1 MCPCAEKFDSVN
13 AKWYSVVGT
22 PLIATTVANFLMPIV
37 ECWVSALQAR
47 ARRGAVLRRV
57 GARLCCQ
64 MAGSAAD
71 VAYTQTQLN
80 RWHESPPW
88 NVAVGFSEMLLNIFV
103 ILLYSS
109 GIPIL
114 YAPTQYRSNPVSFP
128 ILSDLSQYRGP
139 RYWVGAVGFSAKY
152 WSDKYFML
160 RVAQRN
166 VHSEVLITRYSI
178 KGILLVALAL
188 HMCAGAVFY
197 AFAGGTDPAKPAHAN
212 LTRPHMW
219 PLL

>member
-1 MCPCAEKFDSVN
+1 MRPCAEKFDSVN

-37 ECWVSALQAR
+37 EYCVSALQAR
-47 ARRGAVLRRV
+47 ARRGAMLRRV

-114 YAPTQYRSNPVSFP
+114 Y
-128 ILSDLSQYRGP
+128 
-139 RYWVGAVGFSAKY
+139 WVGAVGFSAKY
-152 WSDKYFML
+152 WSEKYFML

-166 VHSEVLITRYSI
+166 VHSEVLITHYPF
-178 KGILLVALAL
+178 KGILLVALGL
-188 HMCAGAVFY
+188 HMCAGVVFY
-197 AFAGGTDPAKPAHAN
+197 AFAGGTDPAKPTHAN

>member
-1 MCPCAEKFDSVN
+1 
-13 AKWYSVVGT
+13 
-22 PLIATTVANFLMPIV
+22 
-37 ECWVSALQAR
+37 
-47 ARRGAVLRRV
+47 
-57 GARLCCQ
+57 
-64 MAGSAAD
+64 
-71 VAYTQTQLN
+71 
-80 RWHESPPW
+80 
-88 NVAVGFSEMLLNIFV
+88 
-103 ILLYSS
+103 
-109 GIPIL
+109 
-114 YAPTQYRSNPVSFP
+114 
-128 ILSDLSQYRGP
+128 
-139 RYWVGAVGFSAKY
+139 
-152 WSDKYFML
+152 ML

>member
-114 YAPTQYRSNPVSFP
+114 YAPTQYRFRYCRTYPSIAVPDTG
-128 ILSDLSQYRGP
+128 LERSD
-139 RYWVGAVGFSAKY
+139 SAQ
-152 WSDKYFML
+152 STGRTSTSCCASL
-160 RVAQRN
+160 NAT
-166 VHSEVLITRYSI
+166 SIARYSSRAI
-178 KGILLVALAL
+178 
-188 HMCAGAVFY
+188 
-197 AFAGGTDPAKPAHAN
+197 
-212 LTRPHMW
+212 
-219 PLL
+219 PLREYCS